1 MNVPCPVHGSK
12 RAHRGCHR
20 CRQPICTLCQVKLR
34 GHLYCSPK
42 CAREAGRA
50 EIGIRLR
57 RKLGRPVPPRLAVL
71 AVLLACS
78 APALLALRT
87 VAELDRLNS
96 PSRLSPFRRPPL
108 ARIERVTTEREGA
121 RIEGTAPAGSAVFL
135 FSGGQFS
142 ATTVA
147 GDGRFR
153 FDHVLAPGPYRI
165 GALPLAAPPAEEV
178 RPAAPPASAFLSPPA
193 PVSASSR
200 LAEPPMVPARPPD
213 PAFTAASRPSDRA
226 AAHAPLPLPPAPLAR
241 AEGRLP
247 SVPDLSRGPRDR
259 REVLVSFDAGSS
271 DRGAGE
277 ILDALRTH
285 GIHTTIFLTGEF
297 IRRYPDTVRRIVADG
312 HEVGNHTET
321 HPHLTT
327 YATDGRQATKPGVDR
342 AFLTGEL
349 SRTDRLFREATGRGM
364 DPFWRAPFGEQNE
377 EVRRWAA
384 EAGYWHVG
392 WTGGRAGLDGL
403 DWISSPRSRGY
414 RSSRRVVETL
424 VERAENGG
432 IVLLHLGSDRDD
444 PVAPRVPLLLEGLS
458 ARGFRFARASE
469 FLAREGLTEERL
481 AALRPPRAE
490 KAPAR

>member
-1 MNVPCPVHGSK
+1 M
-12 RAHRGCHR
+12 
-20 CRQPICTLCQVKLR
+20 
-34 GHLYCSPK
+34 
-42 CAREAGRA
+42 
-50 EIGIRLR
+50 R
-57 RKLGRPVPPRLAVL
+57 RKLGRPVPPRLAIL

-87 VAELDRLNS
+87 VAELDRLNG
-96 PSRLSPFRRPPL
+96 PSRFSPARRPPV
-108 ARIERVTTEREGA
+108 ARIEKVIPEPEGA

-147 GDGRFR
+147 GDGRF
-153 FDHVLAPGPYRI
+153 FDRVHSAGPYRV
-165 GALPLAAPPAEEV
+165 GALPLAAPPAEEISPTP
-178 RPAAPPASAFLSPPA
+178 RPAAPPASASPLPPALSPAPTRLAVA
-193 PVSASSR
+193 PV
-200 LAEPPMVPARPPD
+200 VPARPPD
-213 PAFTAASRPSDRA
+213 PARVAASRPPDPVASP
-226 AAHAPLPLPPAPLAR
+226 APLLPPAPLPR
-241 AEGRLP
+241 TENRLP

-277 ILDALRTH
+277 ILDALRAH
-285 GIHTTIFLTGEF
+285 GIRTTIFLTGEF
-297 IRRYPDTVRRIVADG
+297 IRRYPANVRRIVADG

-327 YATDGRQATKPGVDR
+327 YATDGRQATRPGVDR

-349 SRTDRLFREATGRGM
+349 SRTDGLFREATGRSLA
-364 DPFWRAPFGEQNE
+364 PFWRAPFGEQNE

-414 RSSRRVVETL
+414 RSSRRVVEML

-432 IVLLHLGSDRDD
+432 IVLLHLGSDRED
-444 PVAPRVPLLLEGLS
+444 PVAPRIPLLLEGLS
-458 ARGFRFARASE
+458 ARGFRFARASD
-469 FLAREGLTEERL
+469 FLAREGMTEDRL
-481 AALRPPRAE
+481 AALRSPR
-490 KAPAR
+490 PAGPVVR

>member
-1 MNVPCPVHGSK
+1 MG
-12 RAHRGCHR
+12 
-20 CRQPICTLCQVKLR
+20 LR
-34 GHLYCSPK
+34 M
-42 CAREAGRA
+42 
-50 EIGIRLR
+50 R
-57 RKLGRPVPPRLAVL
+57 RKLGRPVSPRLAVL

-78 APALLALRT
+78 APAVLALRT
-87 VAELDRLNS
+87 VAELERLNG
-96 PSRLSPFRRPPL
+96 PSRFSPARRPPL
-108 ARIERVTTEREGA
+108 ARIERVTVEPEGA

-135 FSGGQFS
+135 FSGAQFN

-153 FDHVLAPGPYRI
+153 FERVQAPGPYRI
-165 GALPLAAPPAEEV
+165 GALPLAAPPVEEN
-178 RPAAPPASAFLSPPA
+178 RPPPASAPPATAPSLGPRALSPVPGR
-193 PVSASSR
+193 PGVP
-200 LAEPPMVPARPPD
+200 LALTRPPD
-213 PAFTAASRPSDRA
+213 PVPVSISRPLDAVPSPV
-226 AAHAPLPLPPAPLAR
+226 APFPPAPLAR

-271 DRGAGE
+271 DRGASE
-277 ILDALRTH
+277 ILEALRTH

-327 YATDGRQATKPGVDR
+327 YATDGRQATRRGVDR
-342 AFLTGEL
+342 AFVTGEL
-349 SRTDRLFREATGRGM
+349 SRTDRLFREATGASLA
-364 DPFWRAPFGEQNE
+364 PFWRAPFGEQNE

-403 DWISSPRSRGY
+403 DWISNPGARGY
-414 RSSRRVVETL
+414 RSSRRVIETL

-444 PVAPRVPLLLEGLS
+444 PVAPRIPLLLEGLS

-469 FLAREGLTEERL
+469 FLAREGLTEDRL
-481 AALRPPRAE
+481 AAIRSPRA
-490 KAPAR
+490 AGPLVH

>member
-1 MNVPCPVHGSK
+1 MG
-12 RAHRGCHR
+12 
-20 CRQPICTLCQVKLR
+20 L
-34 GHLYCSPK
+34 
-42 CAREAGRA
+42 
-50 EIGIRLR
+50 RLR
-57 RKLGRPVPPRLAVL
+57 RRLGRPVPPRLAIL

-87 VAELDRLNS
+87 VAELDRLNA
-96 PSRLSPFRRPPL
+96 PSRFSPARRPPL
-108 ARIERVTTEREGA
+108 AHIDRVTAGSEGA
-121 RIEGTAPAGSAVFL
+121 LIEGTASAGAAVFL

-153 FDHVLAPGPYRI
+153 FERVQAPGPYRV
-165 GALPLAAPPAEEV
+165 GALPLAAPASEE
-178 RPAAPPASAFLSPPA
+178 PASAAAGLAVRDAPPEASDFPLPHPVSPPSAAPSAAGHGPAASVGRAPVPVSLPAPAAVPVPA
-193 PVSASSR
+193 PVSR
-200 LAEPPMVPARPPD
+200 G
-213 PAFTAASRPSDRA
+213 
-226 AAHAPLPLPPAPLAR
+226 
-241 AEGRLP
+241 EGRLP
-247 SVPDLSRGPRDR
+247 SVPDLARGPRDR

-271 DRGAGE
+271 DRGAGQ
-277 ILDALRTH
+277 ILDALRAH
-285 GIHTTIFLTGEF
+285 GVRTTIFLTGEF

-327 YATDGRQATKPGVDR
+327 YATDGRQATRRGVDR
-342 AFLTGEL
+342 AFVTAEL
-349 SRTDRLFREATGRGM
+349 SRTDALFGEATGHHLA
-364 DPFWRAPFGEQNE
+364 PFWRAPFGEHNE

-403 DWISSPRSRGY
+403 DWISNPRSRGY
-414 RSSRRVVETL
+414 RTSGRVVETL

-444 PVAPRVPLLLEGLS
+444 PVAPKIPLLLEGLS

-469 FLAREGLTEERL
+469 FLEREGLTDDRL
-481 AALRPPRAE
+481 AQIRSPRAP
-490 KAPAR
+490 APASH